1 MPKFLVSVS
10 YSHDG
15 AKGLRAEGGT
25 KREHVVKSS
34 LESLGGKL
42 EVMYFTFG
50 EHDAIVIA
58 DLPDNVAVAALSL
71 AVAAT
76 GAAKCT
82 TSPLLSPPDMDK
94 AVGKSTAYRAPGA

>member
-1 MPKFLVSVS
+1 MAKYLVSVS
-10 YSHDG
+10 YSYDG

-42 EVMYFTFG
+42 DSLYFTFG
-50 EHDAIVIA
+50 EHDAIVICE
-58 DLPDNVAVAALSL
+58 LPDNVAVAALSL

-82 TSPLLSPPDMDK
+82 TSPLLSPAEMDK